1 MERNLATQALQ
12 PTGLDTRGAVMVEYV
27 VLLTLVSVVAV
38 LATVALGVPLV
49 NWYSLQRIFMLV
61 PVP

>member
-1 MERNLATQALQ
+1 MA
-12 PTGLDTRGAVMVEYV
+12 EYV
-27 VLLTLVSVVAV
+27 VLLTVVSVVVMA
-38 LATVALGVPLV
+38 ATVALGVPLV